1 MNLLHVD
8 TLEDI
13 RLSAQDSRGA
23 GHRAGHDRQERN
35 QLSKGDTLKKFL
47 AASLVALVALLAT
60 SSALASTAGQRN
72 AVNSAQDYLAYQAFS
87 KSGLIHQLKFEH
99 FSGSDARY
107 AVAHVRVNWNTQ
119 AVKSANEYL
128 DYQSFSRS
136 GLIHQLEFDGF
147 THSQAAYGV
156 SKAYH

>member
-1 MNLLHVD
+1 M
-8 TLEDI
+8 
-13 RLSAQDSRGA
+13 S
-23 GHRAGHDRQERN
+23 
-35 QLSKGDTLKKFL
+35 
-47 AASLVALVALLAT
+47 
-60 SSALASTAGQRN
+60 
-72 AVNSAQDYLAYQAFS
+72 
-87 KSGLIHQLKFEH
+87 
-99 FSGSDARY
+99 
-107 AVAHVRVNWNTQ
+107 RVNWNTQ

>member
-23 GHRAGHDRQERN
+23 TSSGHDRQERN

-60 SSALASTAGQRN
+60 SSALASTA
-72 AVNSAQDYLAYQAFS
+72 ASA
-87 KSGLIHQLKFEH
+87 
-99 FSGSDARY
+99 
-107 AVAHVRVNWNTQ
+107 TP
-119 AVKSANEYL
+119 
-128 DYQSFSRS
+128 
-136 GLIHQLEFDGF
+136 
-147 THSQAAYGV
+147 
-156 SKAYH
+156 